1 MICINRFTKQ
11 QSQIQQICCERMKEA
26 MIATSKTR
34 ELDETEKEILVELD
48 TILTKYRKILK

>member
-1 MICINRFTKQ
+1 MIFKKFTKKQ
-11 QSQIQQICCERMKEA
+11 FQIQQICCERMKDA

-34 ELDETEKEILVELD
+34 ELNETEKEILVELD

>member
-1 MICINRFTKQ
+1 MIFKKFTKKQ
-11 QSQIQQICCERMKEA
+11 FQIQQICCEQMKET

-34 ELDETEKEILVELD
+34 ELSETEKEILVELD

>member
-1 MICINRFTKQ
+1 MIFKKFTKKQ
-11 QSQIQQICCERMKEA
+11 LQIQQICCKQMKEA
-26 MIATSKTR
+26 MSATSKTR